1 MAMDVV
7 WDMETGD
14 PDDFLTLLLL
24 AGHPGVN
31 LRAVTVTPGGA
42 DQLAIVHWAL
52 DALGVSDIPVG
63 AFTDPRELEVLDEAR
78 KGRIPERVSGWH
90 WRAYGID
97 KARRY
102 GARAG
107 FEVLGE
113 HLGPDVTLVTGAP
126 LKNLGRLLA
135 EPGERPLGRLF
146 AQGGF
151 AGDNI
156 VSPERRLEKFDGM
169 ITCPTFNLNGA
180 PKAALAASVSPR
192 FSDRRFISKN
202 VCHGVSYDLQMHERF
217 KAGVAGLPDNRHR
230 RSLELIVQGMSEY
243 LRRRPE
249 GKNFHD
255 PLAAACA
262 LDETLADW
270 AEVTLYREK
279 GKWGA
284 KLAPGSGTKIIIG
297 YCHERFVE
305 VLLGA
310 GG

>member
-1 MAMDVV
+1 MDIV

-24 AGHPGVN
+24 AGHPGVH
-31 LRAVTVTPGGA
+31 LRAVTITPGGA
-42 DQLAIVHWAL
+42 DQLAVVHWAL
-52 DALGVSDIPVG
+52 EALGMPDTPVG
-63 AFTDPRELEVLDEAR
+63 TFTDPRELEQLDQER
-78 KGRIPERVSGWH
+78 KGRIADRVSGWH
-90 WRAYGID
+90 WRAYGIEKTRKYD
-97 KARRY
+97 TRP
-102 GARAG
+102 G
-107 FEVLGE
+107 FEVLQE
-113 HLGPDVTLVTGAP
+113 NLGPEVTLVTGAP

-135 EPGERPLGRLF
+135 EPKPPRPLGRLF

-156 VSPERRLEKFDGM
+156 VPPERRLAKFDGM
-169 ITCPTFNLNGA
+169 LTCPTFNLNGA
-180 PKAALAASVSPR
+180 PKAALEASVSPR

-202 VCHGVSYDLQMHERF
+202 VCHGVSYDQEMHERF
-217 KAGVAGLPDNRHR
+217 QGAVAPLADSRHR

-243 LRRRPE
+243 LSRRPE

-262 LDETLADW
+262 LDESLAEW
-270 AEVTLYREK
+270 AEIVLYREK

-284 KLAPGSGTKIIIG
+284 KLSPGSGTRIITG
-297 YCHERFVE
+297 YRHDRFVE